1 MARPNAWGGA
11 SAMTRFKLFVGFVLI
26 TIVFVLGSSLV
37 LSGVLDDVQDNNR
50 QNVQKTREAA
60 GAAVS
65 LAQTKLAKTHADLQR
80 SAIPSYL
87 RTLQEW
93 RFRLDR
99 LQEELDQKFPDRKG
113 QIDARRKIVRRKSA
127 LLTGFVDSL
136 VSNINKEPG
145 ASYWKNESRSEL
157 KNRIKESL
165 IECASQSTNYC
176 MFYLTHAPLK
186 AHWSA
191 IKKREDAPFSK
202 PQLGIIVDDQGT
214 GRANT
219 TDHNWSNIVNFQ
231 RDNEDLQEAV
241 RPENK
246 GMGVA
251 GVYTSSGRTPRI
263 YMSHSAPLTHRG
275 EFVGSAIVGIEL
287 DKDFADQVS
296 SITRQTTILFNEK
309 GLIGGG
315 WNDQDE
321 NIRLD
326 ARHALQQ
333 NSVSCS
339 TDSAFACL
347 VIPLRFLQRQPQ
359 IFLTVAVDGDDSNR
373 VISSARSTL
382 LFTLTLMFLVSL
394 VFGAALIRDTEQDF
408 IIIDQGVHEIIA
420 GDRDFEFPFD
430 AEKQTMANGMAQ
442 SMNTMLALLLGRDL
456 PEDDGNL
463 EEWTGSFFSEGG
475 VSTQGAEKRSAKV
488 LAEEAADSYYKRLYQ
503 EYREA
508 RIVMGQ
514 EVASLNYVKFVEKVA
529 RAERRQREM
538 KNVRMVR
545 FNVKVDQQSKRV
557 YLDPV
562 QID

>member
-1 MARPNAWGGA
+1 
-11 SAMTRFKLFVGFVLI
+11 MTRFKLFVGFVLI
-26 TIVFVLGSSLV
+26 TIVFVLGSTLV
-37 LSGVLDDVQDNNR
+37 LSGVLNDVEDNNR
-50 QNVQKTREAA
+50 KSVKKTRQAA
-60 GAAVS
+60 GAAIS
-65 LAQTKLAKTHADLQR
+65 LAQTKLSKTHGDLQR
-80 SAIPSYL
+80 GALPSYL

-93 RFRLDR
+93 RFRLDK
-99 LQEELDQKFPDRKG
+99 LQEELDGKFPDRNG
-113 QIDARRKIVRRKSA
+113 QIDERKKVVIRKRA
-127 LLTGFVDSL
+127 LLTGFVESL

-145 ASYWKNESRSEL
+145 ASFWKNESRSQF
-157 KNRIKESL
+157 KTRIRKGL
-165 IECASQSTNYC
+165 IECASQSNNFC
-176 MFYLTHAPLK
+176 MFYFTHDVLK
-186 AHWSA
+186 KHWSA
-191 IKKREDAPFSK
+191 MKKLRSTPFSR
-202 PQLGIIVDDQGT
+202 PQLGIVVDDQGT

-219 TDHNWSNIVNFQ
+219 TDQTWSNKVNFQ
-231 RDNEDLQEAV
+231 RDNEDLQKAV

-251 GVYTSSGRTPRI
+251 GVFTSSGRTTRV
-263 YMSHSAPLTHRG
+263 YLSHSAPLTHRG
-275 EFVGSAIVGIEL
+275 EFVGSAIIGIEL

-321 NIRLD
+321 NIRID

-333 NSVSCS
+333 SSVSCS
-339 TDSAFACL
+339 NDSNFACL

-359 IFLTVAVDGDDSNR
+359 IFLTVAVNDNDSNR

-382 LFTLTLMFLVSL
+382 LFTLTLMFFVSM

-408 IIIDQGVHEIIA
+408 IVIDQGVHEIIA

-430 AEKQTMANGMAQ
+430 LEKQTMANSMAQ
-442 SMNTMLALLLGRDL
+442 SMNTMMALLLGRDL
-456 PEDDGNL
+456 PEDDGAL
-463 EEWTGSFFSEGG
+463 EEWTGSFFSETGA
-475 VSTQGAEKRSAKV
+475 STKNGQKRNANDLAK
-488 LAEEAADSYYKRLYQ
+488 EPADSYYKRLYQ

-508 RIVMGQ
+508 RILMGQ

-538 KNVRMVR
+538 KSVRMVR
-545 FNVKVDQQSKRV
+545 FNVKVHQQTKRV